1 MTELRLLILE
11 PASFIPEQLLY
22 IVEQRLCT
30 MEPELFME
38 EPIHWLPVTMNLML
52 VWQVPRLV
60 LPS

>member
-11 PASFIPEQLLY
+11 PASFMMETTLY
-22 IVEQRLCT
+22 SGTKTWYDGTRTLY
-30 MEPELFME
+30 E
-38 EPIHWLPVTMNLML
+38 EPIHWFPATMNLML